1 MFGAEIVRQHEKYL
15 GLPPL
20 VGRGKRKAFSRIKD
34 QVGRKIAGWKGN
46 LLSNAGREIL
56 IKAVAQAT
64 PTYTMSVFK
73 LPDSLCKE
81 LNPMM
86 GNFWWGQKGRE
97 RRMAWVSWEKLC
109 KPKSDEGMGF
119 RDFKALNLALLAKQ
133 GWRMLENPN
142 ALVHRVYKA
151 KYFANKS
158 FLNAQVGRR
167 PSYVWRSIMAAKD
180 IIMKGSQWCIGN
192 GQKVH
197 IWEDRWIPNLDSFKV
212 ISPQQT

>member
-34 QVGRKIAGWKGN
+34 QVGREIAGWKGN

-81 LNPMM
+81 LNSMM

-151 KYFANKS
+151 KYFANES

>member
-64 PTYTMSVFK
+64 LTYTMSVFK

-81 LNPMM
+81 LNSMM

-109 KPKSDEGMGF
+109 KPKSNEGMGF

-151 KYFANKS
+151 KYFANES

>member
-1 MFGAEIVRQHEKYL
+1 
-15 GLPPL
+15 
-20 VGRGKRKAFSRIKD
+20 
-34 QVGRKIAGWKGN
+34 
-46 LLSNAGREIL
+46 
-56 IKAVAQAT
+56 
-64 PTYTMSVFK
+64 
-73 LPDSLCKE
+73 
-81 LNPMM
+81 
-86 GNFWWGQKGRE
+86 
-97 RRMAWVSWEKLC
+97 
-109 KPKSDEGMGF
+109 MGF
-119 RDFKALNLALLAKQ
+119 RDFKALNLAFLAKQ

-151 KYFANKS
+151 KYFANES

-180 IIMKGSQWCIGN
+180 IIMKGSQWCIGK

>member
-1 MFGAEIVRQHEKYL
+1 MFGAEIVRQHEKYS

-64 PTYTMSVFK
+64 PTYTISVFK
-73 LPDSLCKE
+73 LPDSLCQE

-151 KYFANKS
+151 KYFANES

-180 IIMKGSQWCIGN
+180 IIMKGSQWCIGK